1 MGQYTRGDVILA
13 PLALENR
20 GLAKTRPAVVIGTGG
35 QDEVWLCP
43 VSSKPPS
50 DTLSV
55 PVSLEDF
62 SQGGL
67 DLFHE
72 SYILISHVYRIRCGE
87 IIGKKGRLSGEITAA
102 LPARVPPL
110 HKPGSH
116 GTRKT
121 QQRPGPQT

>member
-43 VSSKPPS
+43 VSSRPPS
-50 DTLSV
+50 DALSV

-67 DLFHE
+67 DLFRE
-72 SYILISHVYRIRCGE
+72 SYILISRVLRIRCGE

-102 LPARVPPL
+102 LPARVPPSQ
-110 HKPGSH
+110 KPGNRR
-116 GTRKT
+116 TRT
-121 QQRPGPQT
+121 PQRRPGPQP

>member
-43 VSSKPPS
+43 VSSRPPS
-50 DTLSV
+50 DALSV

-67 DLFHE
+67 DLFRE
-72 SYILISHVYRIRCGE
+72 SYILISRVYRIRCSE
-87 IIGKKGRLSGEITAA
+87 VIGKKGRLSGEITAA
-102 LPARVPPL
+102 LPARVPTSQ
-110 HKPGSH
+110 KPGNRE
-116 GTRKT
+116 TRTT
-121 QQRPGPQT
+121 QQRPQP